1 MKNLIRQILKETT
14 NSSFKAYDSVVN
26 SYMGKKFNWWVSL
39 NTESYSYGS
48 LSPNLITWYG
58 TLTVDKDW
66 YNNLCEKSPYSD
78 CESEDGVRISL
89 LLDYDTVFEIENRLS
104 RIYLSFYNDK
114 KRIRIGNG
122 LKIKP
127 ETSQTSVNES
137 EDVNT
142 KMRNKVINL
151 IEKKG
156 LLYAMKLT
164 GFGWSKIFM
173 MVGTDTI
180 TSDVMLKFIQ
190 DFMGKLKMG
199 FGLSEAGQEP
209 IQYGKVKEGELREID
224 YFGLNSVSVSIWD
237 SDTLTSKGD
246 YRVHYYNLPDD
257 ILMEVFDAMVRVYED
272 GDVIDVAGQL

>member
-1 MKNLIRQILKETT
+1 MKNLIKQILKETT

-39 NTESYSYGS
+39 NSESYSYGS
-48 LSPNLITWYG
+48 LSPNLITWHG

-66 YNNLCEKSPYSD
+66 YNDLCEKSPYSD

-127 ETSQTSVNES
+127 ETIQTSVNES
-137 EDVNT
+137 EDVNA

-151 IEKKG
+151 I
-156 LLYAMKLT
+156 LLL
-164 GFGWSKIFM
+164 FKIKHNNYDIHQ
-173 MVGTDTI
+173 GRI
-180 TSDVMLKFIQ
+180 
-190 DFMGKLKMG
+190 
-199 FGLSEAGQEP
+199 
-209 IQYGKVKEGELREID
+209 EIC
-224 YFGLNSVSVSIWD
+224 LI
-237 SDTLTSKGD
+237 
-246 YRVHYYNLPDD
+246 
-257 ILMEVFDAMVRVYED
+257 
-272 GDVIDVAGQL
+272 

>member
-1 MKNLIRQILKETT
+1 MKNLIKQILKETT

-39 NTESYSYGS
+39 NSESYSYGS
-48 LSPNLITWYG
+48 LSPNLITWHG

-66 YNNLCEKSPYSD
+66 YNDLCEKSPYSD

-156 LLYAMKLT
+156 LLYTMKLT

-190 DFMGKLKMG
+190 DFMGKLQMG
-199 FGLSEAGQEP
+199 FGLGEAGQEP
-209 IQYGKVKEGELREID
+209 IQYGEREGELREID

-246 YRVHYYNLPDD
+246 YRVYYYNLPDD